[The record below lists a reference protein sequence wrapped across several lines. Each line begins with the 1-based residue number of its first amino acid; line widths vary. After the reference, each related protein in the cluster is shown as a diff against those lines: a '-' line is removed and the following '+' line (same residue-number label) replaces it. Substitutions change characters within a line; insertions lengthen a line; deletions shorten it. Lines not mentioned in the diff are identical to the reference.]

1 MAFMQQPIMVFL
13 RKHRLDGEYMWSP
26 SMRVAFES
34 WGPKKGSY
42 DVAVKPILEAHRELF
57 MQLGAA
63 APLA

>member
-26 SMRVAFES
+26 SMRVAFEGS
-34 WGPKKGSY
+34 KESSY

-57 MQLGAA
+57 MQLGAVA
-63 APLA
+63 TLA